1 MAPAERSMT
10 AWTTGCGAMVSETLS
25 EEVSLFLSY
34 LVKKQNTLPP
44 TCTHTTHCCIL
55 LEHFNYYKHKSTE
68 YNQPFESLNTP
79 LGQWLCVYFS
89 RGIRAKDRWQQLGY
103 KVHSNKTF
111 QLWQQ

>member
-1 MAPAERSMT
+1 MAPAERSMM

-34 LVKKQNTLPP
+34 LVKKTKHF
-44 TCTHTTHCCIL
+44 TSYFHSHHCIL
-55 LEHFNYYKHKSTE
+55 LEHFDYYKHKYTE
-68 YNQPFESLNTP
+68 YNQPFDYSNTP

-89 RGIRAKDRWQQLGY
+89 RGIRAQDRWQQLDY